1 MDDLCA
7 VVAPYV
13 DAVVDAAVRNAAT
26 DGGPFAAAV
35 IEIGAGRLL
44 ALATNRVTATPDPTA
59 HAEIGA
65 LRAAAA
71 ALGRAALDGTVLIAS
86 CEPCPMCLAACLWA
100 RVEAVVFLASRRD
113 AAAVG
118 FDDEVFHAALG
129 SPSVLPPSIAGMRL
143 LRLDHPRVREPFG
156 AWSANADRIP
166 Y

>member
-1 MDDLCA
+1 MA
-7 VVAPYV
+7 E
-13 DAVVDAAVRNAAT
+13 T

-35 IEIGAGRLL
+35 IEIETGRLV

-59 HAEIGA
+59 HSEIA
-65 LRAAAA
+65 TLRAAA
-71 ALGRAALDGTVLIAS
+71 AALDGTVLIAS

-129 SPSVLPPSIAGMRL
+129 SPSALPPTIAGMRVF
-143 LRLDHPRVREPFG
+143 RLDHPRVREPFG